1 MPAGNGG
8 TDARAILESG
18 GADSHP
24 MPTSADEVKR
34 HHISVSSGGN
44 LRAAIFGINDGL
56 VSNTSLIM
64 GVAGATADID
74 TIVITGVAGL
84 LAGALSMAGGEF
96 VSVSSQRELYQK
108 LIRRERDE
116 IARYPDQ
123 ETEEI
128 ALIYHDRGL
137 ALPEARELAAK
148 LMRDPEQ
155 AVEVHTREELGL
167 DPNDLGSPW
176 GAAISSFAAF
186 AVGSAIPLVPLL
198 VVPTSAY
205 VVPLCAGI
213 AGLALFVTGASVNRL
228 TGAGILAG
236 GLRMLLIG
244 GGAAVVTYLVGLLLG
259 VSFA

>member
-1 MPAGNGG
+1 MNEAPGH
-8 TDARAILESG
+8 TDG
-18 GADSHP
+18 HP
-24 MPTSADEVKR
+24 MPMSADEVKR
-34 HHISVSSGGN
+34 HHISVSAGGN

-64 GVAGATADID
+64 GVAGATADIG

-167 DPNDLGSPW
+167 NPNDLGSPW
-176 GAAISSFAAF
+176 GAAVSSFAAF

-198 VVPTSAY
+198 VVPASAY
-205 VVPLCAGI
+205 VVPLCAGT
-213 AGLALFVTGASVNRL
+213 AGLALFITGASVNRL
-228 TGAGILAG
+228 TGAGMLAG

>member
-1 MPAGNGG
+1 MNEMPDS
-8 TDARAILESG
+8 TDG
-18 GADSHP
+18 HP
-24 MPTSADEVKR
+24 MPLSAEEVKR
-34 HHISVSSGGN
+34 HHISISAGGN
-44 LRAAIFGINDGL
+44 LRAGIFGINDGL

-64 GVAGATADID
+64 GVAGATADTG

-116 IARYPDQ
+116 ITRYPKE

-137 ALPEARELAAK
+137 ALPEARELATK

-155 AVEVHTREELGL
+155 AVEVHVREELGL
-167 DPNDLGSPW
+167 NPNDLGSPW

-186 AVGSAIPLVPLL
+186 AVGSAIPLLPLL
-198 VVPTSAY
+198 VFPASAY

-213 AGLALFVTGASVNRL
+213 AGLALFLTGASVNRL
-228 TGAGILAG
+228 TGAGMLAG

-244 GGAAVVTYLVGLLLG
+244 GTAAVVTYVVGWALG

>member
-1 MPAGNGG
+1 
-8 TDARAILESG
+8 
-18 GADSHP
+18 
-24 MPTSADEVKR
+24 MPTSADEVR
-34 HHISVSSGGN
+34 QHHISVSSGGN

-64 GVAGATADID
+64 GVAGATADTG

-116 IARYPDQ
+116 IARYPRQ

-128 ALIYHDRGL
+128 ALIYRQRGL
-137 ALPEARELAAK
+137 AMSEARELAAK

-155 AVEVHTREELGL
+155 AVKVHAREELGL
-167 DPNDLGSPW
+167 DPDDLGSPW
-176 GAAISSFAAF
+176 GAASASFAAF
-186 AVGSAIPLVPLL
+186 AVGGAIPLLPLL
-198 VVPTSAY
+198 VFPANAH
-205 VVPLCAGI
+205 VVSLCAGI
-213 AGLALFVTGASVNRL
+213 AGLALFATGAIVNRL
-228 TGAGILAG
+228 TGAGMLAG

-244 GGAAVVTYLVGLLLG
+244 GGAAAVTYAVGAVLG
-259 VSFA
+259 ISLA